1 LLTSPSAASWKA
13 ESRSYRY
20 CWTHS

>member
-1 LLTSPSAASWKA
+1 MNLTQ

-20 CWTHS
+20 EN